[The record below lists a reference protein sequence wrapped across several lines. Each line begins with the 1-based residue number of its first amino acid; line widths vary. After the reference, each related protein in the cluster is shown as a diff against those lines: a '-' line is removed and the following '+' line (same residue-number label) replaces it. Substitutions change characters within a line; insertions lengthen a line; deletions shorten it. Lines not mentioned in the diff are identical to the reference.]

1 MILVDANILIYAYNE
16 VAVEHKGARMWLSE
30 TLGGPV
36 SVCFSW
42 IVIMAFVR
50 VSTNKKIFVKP
61 YSTNEAFDVV
71 QNWLSAPGSQV
82 ISPGSEHL
90 VIVKRLAHESGVY
103 GATLTDTHLAA
114 LAIEHGI
121 SLATTD
127 SDFEK
132 FAGLKVVNP
141 LTSLKK

>member
-16 VAVEHKGARMWLSE
+16 ISAEHKAARNWLTEALSAQ
-30 TLGGPV
+30 T

-50 VSTNKKIFVKP
+50 VATNKKIFVKP

-71 QNWLSAPGSQV
+71 ENWLSAPGSLI

-90 VIVKRLAHESGVY
+90 QIAKRLAHESGVY
-103 GATLTDTHLAA
+103 GATLTDAHLAA

-121 SLATTD
+121 PLATTD
-127 SDFEK
+127 TDFLV
-132 FAGLKVVNP
+132 FDGLKLINP
-141 LTSLKK
+141 LAM